1 MRNLQLF
8 YLTLAIAL
16 GAIWIFIV
24 QDWLFLNL
32 LAGLLYGPGLN
43 LTSYLQKGSSP
54 AFYVF
59 YGGCLSAILIWI
71 TITWSATPRSSAQ
84 TRQMQ
89 PMWWLAFVLLIIFGW
104 LCLSWFTAFQWI
116 VTSTSPIDVPGTNM
130 YPLGIGGWVL
140 LMGFVVLDVIL
151 LFWLPSLL
159 ASPRNY
165 RLVVPGAVSILGGR

>member
-1 MRNLQLF
+1 MRNLQWI
-8 YLTLAIAL
+8 YLLGSVAL
-16 GAIWIFIV
+16 GVIWIFIL
-24 QDWLFLNL
+24 QDWLFLNI

-43 LTSYLQKGSSP
+43 LVNFLQKGSSP

-59 YGGCLSAILIWI
+59 YIGCIIALVIWLS
-71 TITWSATPRSSAQ
+71 ITWSATPRSSAQ

-89 PMWWLAFVLLIIFGW
+89 PMWWIAFILLIVFGW

-116 VTSTSPIDVPGTNM
+116 VTSISPIDVPGTNM

-140 LMGFVVLDVIL
+140 LMGFMIFDTIL
-151 LFWLPSLL
+151 LFWLPTLL

-165 RLVVPGAVSILGGR
+165 RLVVPGAVTLLGGR